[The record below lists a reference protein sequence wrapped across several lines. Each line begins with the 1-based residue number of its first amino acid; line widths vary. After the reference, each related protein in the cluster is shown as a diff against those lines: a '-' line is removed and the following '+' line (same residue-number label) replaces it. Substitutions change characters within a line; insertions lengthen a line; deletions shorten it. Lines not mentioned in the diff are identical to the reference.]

1 MQGVASKEELAGII
15 KSNEKVIIDFWA
27 PWCGPCRMLGP
38 IIKEVSDEVS
48 DAVVVKI
55 NVDEVGDV
63 ATSYG
68 VTSIPAI
75 VIIKAGVTV
84 ESMVGVQPKQKY
96 IDAINNA

>member
-1 MQGVASKEELAGII
+1 
-15 KSNEKVIIDFWA
+15 
-27 PWCGPCRMLGP
+27 MLGP

>member
-1 MQGVASKEELAGII
+1 MQEVASKEELAGII